1 MHTFFKEKRLKIGA
15 LTVLVTNTLAMY
27 TNDELL
33 TKKKIKQ
40 YTTVCANQ
48 LLVKNN
54 LIVGGQTTATTTC
67 ANTVETEILNA
78 NTIQVVNL
86 ASNIINA
93 SGATITNIT
102 GLSGI
107 NGVPINGI
115 INNAPTGPAGATG
128 PIGATGITGIT
139 GNTGP
144 RGFTGFTGSATT
156 AALNYVQALK
166 TNTQA
171 AAATAAPQLVTFSSN
186 PAIQGW
192 TSDLTAYTCPAT
204 AIYQISYSMTFD
216 TTDNSAAGLQAVV
229 LLNGVVIGSAI
240 PDSYAAHYYNAFGAP
255 ITLSQ
260 TFIVSLNQNDVLRLA
275 FVAQP
280 PIELTPVTNSATMS
294 INRIN

>member
-1 MHTFFKEKRLKIGA
+1 MHTFSKQKLLKIGA
-15 LTVLVTNTLAMY
+15 LSVLATNALA
-27 TNDELL
+27 DHAIDDLE

-40 YTTVCANQ
+40 YTSVCANH
-48 LLVKNN
+48 LVIKNN
-54 LIVGGQTTATTTC
+54 LSVGGQSTATTTC
-67 ANTVETEILNA
+67 ANTVQTDVLNA
-78 NTIQVVNL
+78 GTIQAVNL
-86 ASNIINA
+86 FSDIINA

-107 NGVPINGI
+107 NGIPLNGI
-115 INNAPTGPAGATG
+115 INNAPTGPAGNTG

-144 RGFTGFTGSATT
+144 LGFTGFTGSATT
-156 AALNYVQALK
+156 AAQNYVQALK

-192 TSDLTAYTCPAT
+192 VSDLTAYTCPST

-216 TTDNSAAGLQAVV
+216 TTDNSAAGLQGVV
-229 LLNGVVIGSAI
+229 LLNGVAIGSAI
-240 PDSYAAHYYNAFGAP
+240 PDSYATHYYNAFGSP

-260 TFIVSLNQNDVLRLA
+260 TFIVSLTQNDVVRLA

-280 PIELTPVTNSATMS
+280 PIQLTPVANSATMS